1 MRLFNMN
8 DTNTSQSDT
17 AFVNPKIVSDVIDV
31 LDAILPKNLYALDFT
46 LEHYFTLLKKLSLF
60 EKEEYFNDK
69 KEAIKKAIVS
79 YFAQSNQH
87 IDIKISFKTFTI
99 HKHFFDH
106 SNSEKLDRTIHK
118 NRALISDLESKKSEF
133 LPLPFLVSIPN
144 EFYTQ
149 IMQGY
154 IDNKQSMESA
164 RYITRQQVD
173 NIFNLDER
181 DIIFFLRGKISIRY
195 FTPPKK
201 IPEGVDKR
209 FSGESIESMEIMY
222 QTYFPDGAWPMIE
235 EVLDD
240 VLADSLNF
248 AFISNMTFSKT
259 FIQVF
264 RSMVEVML
272 LDIVSEDDR
281 SKIEGQTGYIL
292 RQYFQKI
299 LLHTSKNLL
308 NFIENRNK
316 NAEKFVNY
324 FTEETVI
331 DANGNKIQK
340 YAITDKRN
348 NRWNCSAVIS
358 LMMQYKQ
365 TKIKVAAQDEVLA
378 IAQERVNESEKEIE
392 SEKKSKHNIEKELE
406 EIVKLLPD
414 ADMKLMS
421 LKEKLSSNSDE
432 SEAIKNEMVLLN
444 DYYNELITKRKSHI
458 AQLESINNKI
468 TNKISELAQRNIK
481 LAYEEKIHKTIM
493 EQSAP
498 VLEMYELVAD
508 ALAFTLAKR

>member
-1 MRLFNMN
+1 MN
-8 DTNTSQSDT
+8 EHNTPQADTT
-17 AFVNPKIVSDVIDV
+17 FVNPKIVSDVID
-31 LDAILPKNLYALDFT
+31 LLNTILPKNLYALDFT
-46 LEHYFTLLKKLSLF
+46 LEHYFTLLKKLSLY

-69 KEAIKKAIVS
+69 KEAIKKAIIN
-79 YFAQSNQH
+79 YFAQSNQDV
-87 IDIKISFKTFTI
+87 DINVSFKTFTM

-106 SNSEKLDRTIHK
+106 SNSEKLDRTIHR
-118 NRALISDLESKKSEF
+118 NRALINDLESRKAEF

-144 EFYTQ
+144 EYYTQ

-154 IDNKQSMESA
+154 IEHQQSMESA

-173 NIFNLDER
+173 HIFSLDER

-201 IPEGVDKR
+201 IPEGIDKR
-209 FSGESIESMEIMY
+209 FSGESIENMEIMY
-222 QTYFPDGAWPMIE
+222 QTYFPEGIWPMIE

-240 VLADSLNF
+240 VLKDGLNF
-248 AFISNMTFSKT
+248 SVISNMTFSKT
-259 FIQVF
+259 FIPVF
-264 RSMVEVML
+264 RSMIEVLL
-272 LDIVSEDDR
+272 LDIVSESDR
-281 SKIEGQTGYIL
+281 PKIEGQTGYIL
-292 RQYFQKI
+292 RLHFQKI

-316 NAEKFVNY
+316 NAEKFINY
-324 FTEETVI
+324 FTEETII
-331 DANGNKIQK
+331 DMNGNKIQK

-378 IAQERVNESEKEIE
+378 IAQERVNESEKDIE
-392 SEKKSKHNIEKELE
+392 SEKKSKHNFEKELE
-406 EIVKLLPD
+406 EIAKLLPD

-421 LKEKLSSNSDE
+421 LKEKLSLNPEE
-432 SEAIKNEMVLLN
+432 SEAIKSEMVLLN
-444 DYYNELITKRKSHI
+444 DYYNELITKKKNHT
-458 AQLESINNKI
+458 AQLEVINSKI
-468 TNKISELAQRNIK
+468 TNKMSELAQRNIK
-481 LAYEEKIHKTIM
+481 LTYEQKIHKTIL
-493 EQSAP
+493 EQTAP
-498 VLEMYELVAD
+498 VIEMYELVAD